1 MQGNNNLGWF
11 DVIVVG
17 GGPSGLHTASIL
29 ADSGFN
35 VALCEQNSEIGK
47 DVVCSG
53 VISKEAFSRYDLSH
67 ESIVARLKQ
76 ADLYS
81 PGGICINYS
90 HPEEAVFVVDRHI
103 FDRKLA
109 DNALHRGAKI
119 FLNAKIS
126 SLSVRDEYVMV
137 HIKTQEGE
145 QYVFSRICVVATG
158 VKYNLQ
164 TALGLGRPKKI
175 IKGIQLEIK
184 TEDIERLRIY
194 WGERFSTGFFGW
206 AIPLVDGRTR
216 VGVMTEGNAIDG
228 LSNTLSAIGDYI
240 DSCSELGKAKR
251 RGIAFGTI
259 TRSYTDRIIVVG
271 EAAGHIKTT
280 TGGGIYYGLL
290 SAEAGSEIVKKA
302 FKVGKFDVKTL
313 SEYEKKWKKMLGR
326 EITLGEYFHRF
337 YSKLSDNSLD
347 ALFDAAK
354 QDGLL
359 SYVAKNGKFDWHKDA
374 IIKIIRSPNLRRVL
388 WNGFIGKNGKN

>member
-1 MQGNNNLGWF
+1 MQAENNRWF

-17 GGPSGLHTASIL
+17 GGPSGLQTASIL

-35 VALCEQNSEIGK
+35 VALFEQNSDIGK

-53 VISKEAFSRYDLSH
+53 VISKEAFSRYELSH
-67 ESIVARLKQ
+67 ESIVGRLRQ

-81 PGGICINYS
+81 PGGCCINYS

-109 DNALHRGAKI
+109 ENALHRGAKI

-126 SLSVRDEYVMV
+126 SLSVNDKYVMA
-137 HIKTQEGE
+137 HIRAQEGE
-145 QYVFSRICVVATG
+145 HRVYAAICVIATG
-158 VKYNLQ
+158 IRYNLQ

-194 WGERFSTGFFGW
+194 WGEGFSTGFFGW

-216 VGVMTEGNAIDG
+216 VGVMTERNAIDG
-228 LSNTLSAIGDYI
+228 LSSTLSAIGDYI
-240 DSCSELGKAKR
+240 DPCSELGKAKR

-290 SAEAGSEIVKKA
+290 SAEAGSEIIKKA
-302 FKVGKFDVKTL
+302 FKIGEFDAKTL
-313 SEYEKKWKKMLGR
+313 SEYEKKWKKVLGR
-326 EITLGEYFHRF
+326 EITLGEYFHKF

-359 SYVAKNGKFDWHKDA
+359 SYIAKNGKFDWHKDA
-374 IIKIIRSPNLRRVL
+374 IIKIIRSPNLRRAL
-388 WNGFIGKNGKN
+388 WNGFFY

>member
-1 MQGNNNLGWF
+1 
-11 DVIVVG
+11 VG
-17 GGPSGLHTASIL
+17 GGPSGLQTASIL
-29 ADSGFN
+29 AGSGFN
-35 VALCEQNSEIGK
+35 VALFEQNSEIGR

-76 ADLYS
+76 ADLFS
-81 PGGICINYS
+81 PGGCCINYS

-109 DNALHRGAKI
+109 ENVLNRGAKI

-126 SLSVRDEYVMV
+126 SLSVKDKYVRANV
-137 HIKTQEGE
+137 RTKEGE
-145 QYVFSRICVVATG
+145 RRVYAAICVIATG
-158 VKYNLQ
+158 VRYYLQ

-175 IKGIQLEIK
+175 IKGIQLETK
-184 TEDIERLRIY
+184 KEDIERLRIF

-216 VGVMTEGNAIDG
+216 VGVMTEGNAVDG
-228 LSNTLSAIGDYI
+228 LSNTLSAIGDCI
-240 DSCSELGKAKR
+240 DPCLELGKAKR

-290 SAEAGSEIVKKA
+290 SAEVGSEIIMKA
-302 FKVGKFDVKTL
+302 FKIGKFHAKTL
-313 SEYEKKWKKMLGR
+313 SEYEKKWKTMLGR
-326 EITLGEYFHRF
+326 EITLGEYFHKF
-337 YSKLSDNSLD
+337 YSKLSDNYLD
-347 ALFDAAK
+347 ALFAAAK

-359 SYVAKNGKFDWHKDA
+359 SYVEKNGKFDWHKNS

-388 WNGFIGKNGKN
+388 WNGFRSKEEKPFMKENGDRHELLKS